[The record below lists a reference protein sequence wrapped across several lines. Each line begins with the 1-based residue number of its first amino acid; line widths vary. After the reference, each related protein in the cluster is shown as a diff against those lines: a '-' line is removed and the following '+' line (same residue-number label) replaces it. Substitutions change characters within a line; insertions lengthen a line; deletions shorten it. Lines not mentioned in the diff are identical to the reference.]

1 MKVKDNAPLISAP
14 DNPRYVYTSSPY
26 SVVTVL
32 GLKNCLIFSFRD
44 RYTDIQHLIYNHD
57 LGVISFSILITL
69 LSTRIHTVYSL
80 NF

>member
-32 GLKNCLIFSFRD
+32 GLKNCLNLFFLLG
-44 RYTDIQHLIYNHD
+44 TDILIYN
-57 LGVISFSILITL
+57 ISFTIMTL
-69 LSTRIHTVYSL
+69 VSSASA
-80 NF
+80 F